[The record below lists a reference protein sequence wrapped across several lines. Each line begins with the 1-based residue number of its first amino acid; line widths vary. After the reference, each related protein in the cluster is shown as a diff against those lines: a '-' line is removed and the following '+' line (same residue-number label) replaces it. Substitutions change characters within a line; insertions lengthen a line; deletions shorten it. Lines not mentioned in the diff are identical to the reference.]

1 MTFSRPWDGGRRR
14 GKREKVSSN
23 RPEAN
28 EKDGSFMRRTLP
40 QFLRLTIAEKLL
52 LGFLSYGIL
61 TILIALISL
70 SSLQR
75 LNEIN
80 NRIINRDV
88 PLVEMA
94 DKMIEALL
102 AQELYGRRSVI
113 LKSSEMEALFWKR
126 SEEFKKLLEQ
136 MGRLPD
142 ASGLPLDRLTVLH
155 EAYNDLF
162 KSGLEKGEEFS
173 SPPIQDHDRQ
183 VRQKLEELIQ
193 RVKEISRDARVDQNE
208 ESRKTLS
215 IGRSAFWITAGLSIG
230 GLLVGIGIG
239 LIITRNISRSINQLK
254 LSTRE
259 ISEGKFDHLPEVRNQ
274 DELGDL
280 SQAIHKMAQRLK
292 HLEEMSLDANPLTHL
307 PGSIAIE
314 NALNQRLKEETSLA
328 FCQLDLSHFKAFNDR
343 YGYARG
349 NEVIQATAKIV
360 TEVVRDRGNKESFVG
375 HIGGDDF
382 VVITSAER
390 YEKICL
396 AIIDAFNRMVL
407 DFYDLEDR
415 QQGCIQGETR
425 QGQKVSFPIMTLA
438 IAVVTNQFYKLKS
451 HIQIGEIAAE
461 LKTYAKSF
469 SHSALVTNRRKD
481 STSSQAD

>member
-1 MTFSRPWDGGRRR
+1 MKKTVPRF
-14 GKREKVSSN
+14 
-23 RPEAN
+23 
-28 EKDGSFMRRTLP
+28 F
-40 QFLRLTIAEKLL
+40 RLTIARKLL
-52 LGFLSYGIL
+52 LGFVSYGIL
-61 TILIALISL
+61 TILIALIAL

-80 NRIINRDV
+80 NRIINRDI
-88 PLVEMA
+88 PLVEIS

-113 LKSSEMEALFWKR
+113 LKSSEMEALFWRR
-126 SEEFKKLLEQ
+126 SEEFENFLREMGHLPETSRLL
-136 MGRLPD
+136 
-142 ASGLPLDRLTVLH
+142 LDRLNGLH
-155 EAYNDLF
+155 EEYNDLF
-162 KSGLEKGEEFS
+162 KTGLEKRENVS
-173 SPPIQDHDRQ
+173 SEAMQDHDRQ

-193 RVKEISRDARVDQNE
+193 LVKGISRDARVDQNE
-208 ESRKTLS
+208 KSLETLS
-215 IGRSAFWITAGLSIG
+215 VGHSAFWMTAGLSFG
-230 GLLVGIGIG
+230 GLFLGILIA
-239 LIITRNISRSINQLK
+239 LIITHNISRSINQLK
-254 LSTRE
+254 LSTWE
-259 ISEGKFDHLPEVRNQ
+259 ISGGKFDHLPEVRSQ

-280 SQAIHKMAQRLK
+280 FQAVQKMAQRLK
-292 HLEEMSLDANPLTHL
+292 RLEEMSLDANPLTHL

-314 NALNQRLKEETSLA
+314 NVLNQRLKEETPLA

-349 NEVIQATAKIV
+349 NEAIQATAKIV
-360 TEVVRDRGNKESFVG
+360 TEVVQGQGKEASFVG

-382 VVITSAER
+382 VVITSVER

-396 AIIDAFNRMVL
+396 AIIDVFDRMVL

-415 QQGCIQGETR
+415 QRGYIQGETR

-438 IAVVTNQFYKLKS
+438 IAVVTNQYYRLKS

-461 LKTYAKSF
+461 LKNYAKSF
-469 SHSALVTNRRKD
+469 SHSMLVVNRRKD

>member
-1 MTFSRPWDGGRRR
+1 MKKTVPRF
-14 GKREKVSSN
+14 
-23 RPEAN
+23 
-28 EKDGSFMRRTLP
+28 F
-40 QFLRLTIAEKLL
+40 RLTIARKLL
-52 LGFLSYGIL
+52 LGFVSYGIL
-61 TILIALISL
+61 TILIALIAL

-80 NRIINRDV
+80 NRIINRDI
-88 PLVEMA
+88 PLVEIS

-113 LKSSEMEALFWKR
+113 LKSPEMEALFWRR
-126 SEEFKKLLEQ
+126 SEEFENFLRE
-136 MGRLPD
+136 MRRLSE
-142 ASGLPLDRLTVLH
+142 ASSLPLDRLNGLH
-155 EAYNDLF
+155 EEYNDLF
-162 KSGLEKGEEFS
+162 KIGLEKRENS
-173 SPPIQDHDRQ
+173 SSQVTQDHDRQ
-183 VRQKLEELIQ
+183 VRQKLEEVIQ
-193 RVKEISRDARVDQNE
+193 LVKEISRDARADQNKKSLE
-208 ESRKTLS
+208 TLS
-215 IGRSAFWITAGLSIG
+215 VGHSAFWITAGLSFG
-230 GLLVGIGIG
+230 GLFLGILIA
-239 LIITRNISRSINQLK
+239 LIITHNISRSINQLK
-254 LSTRE
+254 LSTWE
-259 ISEGKFDHLPEVRNQ
+259 ISGGKFDHLPEVRSQ

-280 SQAIHKMAQRLK
+280 SQAVQKMAQRLK
-292 HLEEMSLDANPLTHL
+292 RLEEMSLDANPLTHL

-314 NALNQRLKEETSLA
+314 NVLNQRLREETPLA

-360 TEVVRDRGNKESFVG
+360 TEVVQGQGKEASLVG

-396 AIIDAFNRMVL
+396 AIIDAFDRMVL

-415 QQGCIQGETR
+415 QRGYIQGETR

-438 IAVVTNQFYKLKS
+438 IAVVTNQYYRLKS

-461 LKTYAKSF
+461 LKNYAKSF
-469 SHSALVTNRRKD
+469 SHSMLVVNRRKD